1 MDFSAGTAFVED
13 ATAEHVPKTGLICVR
28 CTFADGDYSS
38 SGCLS
43 QIVDSDSGS
52 VVKSFLVPK
61 TQHKTSQN
69 CEAEPQLAAGS
80 YSIAVYDT
88 GSDGTALGKQP
99 VFILDGVF
107 TVSAP
112 QPTTVYYFPKP
123 LLSSNFG
130 K

>member
-13 ATAEHVPKTGLICVR
+13 ATAEHVPKAGLICVR

-52 VVKSFLVPK
+52 VVMSFLVPK

-69 CEAEPQLAAGS
+69 CEVLLTVTGHHVAVVRLDCAPINWHGPTNSRMLLERID
-80 YSIAVYDT
+80 SIVM
-88 GSDGTALGKQP
+88 
-99 VFILDGVF
+99 FIGYF
-107 TVSAP
+107 TIQSFF
-112 QPTTVYYFPKP
+112 T
-123 LLSSNFG
+123 
-130 K
+130 